1 MHGTRN
7 KIHFQVFQS
16 TECQQNANLFGW
28 HVIWDERP
36 TLKIKMKEQNLCC
49 RTFLLISIQLII
61 NHPNN
66 EIDGHESE
74 RAEGA
79 TKEPIYN

>member
-1 MHGTRN
+1 MYGMRN

-16 TECQQNANLFGW
+16 TECHQNANSFRW
-28 HVIWDERP
+28 QVIWREGA
-36 TLKIKMKEQNLCC
+36 TNKIKMLKQNLCC
-49 RTFLLISIQLII
+49 RTFLLISIQLVI
-61 NHPNN
+61 NHPDN